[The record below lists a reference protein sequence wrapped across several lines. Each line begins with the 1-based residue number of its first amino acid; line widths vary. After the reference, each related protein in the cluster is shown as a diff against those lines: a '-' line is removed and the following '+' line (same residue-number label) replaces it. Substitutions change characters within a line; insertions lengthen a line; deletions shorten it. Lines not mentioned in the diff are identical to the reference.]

1 MEGYIKLY
9 RKLLDN
15 PIIMKDNDYLAVWI
29 YLLLNATHK
38 EIEAVF
44 NGEKI
49 TLHKGQ
55 LITGRKS
62 ISEKLGISESKT
74 QRVLKCFE
82 SEHQI
87 EQQTTRHNRL
97 ITILMWKEYQVSEQ
111 QNEQVMNNKRT
122 TNEQLM
128 NTNNNV
134 KNIYIN
140 LINKYKGENPKTFY
154 EKMRFLRKI
163 KNDDLYKNL
172 TPNEE
177 YELRNLILAS

>member
-49 TLHKGQ
+49 ILKKGQ

-62 ISEKLGISESKT
+62 ISQKLGISESKT
-74 QRVLKCFE
+74 QRILKCYE
-82 SEHQI
+82 IEQQI
-87 EQQTTRHNRL
+87 EQQTSTRNRL
-97 ITILMWKEYQVSEQ
+97 ITILAWKEYQVSEQ
-111 QNEQVMNNKRT
+111 QNERKTNNK
-122 TNEQLM
+122 
-128 NTNNNV
+128 
-134 KNIYIN
+134 
-140 LINKYKGENPKTFY
+140 
-154 EKMRFLRKI
+154 
-163 KNDDLYKNL
+163 
-172 TPNEE
+172 
-177 YELRNLILAS
+177 